1 MKLGLECRH
10 GALERMGRENI
21 NEKLAE
27 IDLEREEH
35 PELFNSMLQTAW
47 YQAQLQGQQ
56 VPEINSGMTNGQ
68 TPLEQVRTE
77 ITGQNGG
84 GSVQ

>member
-1 MKLGLECRH
+1 
-10 GALERMGRENI
+10 
-21 NEKLAE
+21 
-27 IDLEREEH
+27 
-35 PELFNSMLQTAW
+35 MLQTAW